1 MYDYDSVRSMST
13 ALSIILVIGV
23 VLAAGLLRDSLRTG
37 AITRWGRTHG
47 FSPVPKPEHDN
58 ERLIAWAKRFHPDSA
73 SHWGIVLRGER
84 AGLETTIAEHEERR
98 FSSADRWHTL
108 AVTRVPGLQMDAV
121 RITRAGS
128 SVAQRVTDAATAPG
142 VALRDRL
149 GIEVTERP
157 VVHPVGQGKWA
168 VEIVNEGRLAFWSSE
183 TQAAAID
190 AWPHNA
196 ELAAVD
202 DYVLVRV
209 RGLMT
214 AERLDDL
221 LVSADAARDIFT
233 QAAARMSGSRFTLSP
248 EPARG
253 TRGVPA

>member
-1 MYDYDSVRSMST
+1 MST
-13 ALSIILVIGV
+13 ALSIVLVLGV
-23 VLAAGLLRDSLRTG
+23 VLAAGLLRDSLRTQ
-37 AITRWGRTHG
+37 AVTRWGRAHG
-47 FSPVPKPEHDN
+47 FSRVPHPEHDN

-73 SHWGIVLRGER
+73 SHWGIVLRNEQDGC
-84 AGLETTIAEHEERR
+84 ETTIAEHEENRLSR
-98 FSSADRWHTL
+98 ADRWHTL
-108 AVTRVPGLQMDAV
+108 AVTRVRGLQMDAV

-128 SVAQRVTDAATAPG
+128 SVARSVSDAAIAPG
-142 VALRDRL
+142 RAVRDRL

-157 VVHPVGQGKWA
+157 VVQPVGRGKWA
-168 VEIVNEGRLAFWSSE
+168 VEVTTGDALAFWSSE

-196 ELAAVD
+196 ELAAVG

-209 RGLMT
+209 PGLMN

-221 LVSADAARDIFT
+221 LVSADAAREIFT
-233 QAAARMSGSRFTLSP
+233 QAAARISGTGLTLSR
-248 EPARG
+248 EPAHG